1 MVSFRLFELYE
12 KETVSLQSKII
23 LILML
28 NFNAAERVKKT
39 FMQNE
44 QLTFKN
50 ILKYETDQLK
60 TKSTDLFQNQQTS
73 MLNKRYRKI

>member
-44 QLTFKN
+44 
-50 ILKYETDQLK
+50 Y
-60 TKSTDLFQNQQTS
+60 
-73 MLNKRYRKI
+73 

>member
-44 QLTFKN
+44 LIFKN
-50 ILKYETDQLK
+50 ILIY
-60 TKSTDLFQNQQTS
+60 TKQTS
-73 MLNKRYRKI
+73 